1 MTLVN
6 VIFIST
12 YQNMTVD
19 FNSQPLV
26 NEELIFALNELL
38 EAERAG
44 ARVLL
49 ETARR
54 NPPQNLALQINEIQ
68 RDEVRWCKMLM
79 NMIQSLDIEP
89 STKTGAFYEKAIA
102 ISDLNERL
110 IFINRGQGWVV
121 RRLSEIIPRLQDVN
135 IRKQLEEMRDAH
147 VDNIELVKKS
157 LGVT

>member
-1 MTLVN
+1 MTDAL
-6 VIFIST
+6 
-12 YQNMTVD
+12 
-19 FNSQPLV
+19 NSCQLT
-26 NEELIFALNELL
+26 NEELISALNELL

-49 ETARR
+49 ETAQQ
-54 NPPQNLALQINEIQ
+54 NPPENLAVQINEIQ
-68 RDEVRWCKMLM
+68 RDEVRWCKMLI
-79 NMIQSLDIEP
+79 NVIQSLDIEP
-89 STKTGAFYEKAIA
+89 SSKTGEFYKKAIE
-102 ISDLNERL
+102 ISDLKERL

-121 RRLSEIIPRLQDVN
+121 RRLSEIIPRIQDVN

>member
-1 MTLVN
+1 
-6 VIFIST
+6 
-12 YQNMTVD
+12 
-19 FNSQPLV
+19 
-26 NEELIFALNELL
+26 
-38 EAERAG
+38 
-44 ARVLL
+44 
-49 ETARR
+49 
-54 NPPQNLALQINEIQ
+54 
-68 RDEVRWCKMLM
+68 M

>member
-1 MTLVN
+1 M
-6 VIFIST
+6 I
-12 YQNMTVD
+12 VD
-19 FNSQPLV
+19 LNSQPLV

-135 IRKQLEEMRDAH
+135 IRKQLEEMRAAH

-157 LGVT
+157 LGVI

>member
-1 MTLVN
+1 MTNDVN
-6 VIFIST
+6 SGYLT
-12 YQNMTVD
+12 
-19 FNSQPLV
+19 
-26 NEELIFALNELL
+26 NEELTSELNELL

-49 ETARR
+49 ETAQQ
-54 NPPQNLALQINEIQ
+54 NPPQNLAVQINEIQ

-79 NMIQSLDIEP
+79 NVIKSLDIEP
-89 STKTGAFYEKAIA
+89 SRKTGAFYNKAIA
-102 ISDLNERL
+102 ISDLKERL

-121 RRLSEIIPRLQDVN
+121 RRLSEIIPRIQDVN
-135 IRKQLEEMRDAH
+135 IRKQLEEMRNAH

>member
-1 MTLVN
+1 M
-6 VIFIST
+6 I
-12 YQNMTVD
+12 VD
-19 FNSQPLV
+19 FNPQPLV
-26 NEELIFALNELL
+26 DEELIFALNELL

-68 RDEVRWCKMLM
+68 RDEVRWCKML
-79 NMIQSLDIEP
+79 ITVIRSLDIVP
-89 STKTGAFYEKAIA
+89 SRKTGAFYEKAIA
-102 ISDLNERL
+102 ILDLKERL

-121 RRLSEIIPRLQDVN
+121 RRLSEIIPRMQDVN

>member
-1 MTLVN
+1 
-6 VIFIST
+6 
-12 YQNMTVD
+12 MTVD

-157 LGVT
+157 LGVI

>member
-1 MTLVN
+1 
-6 VIFIST
+6 
-12 YQNMTVD
+12 MTVD

-79 NMIQSLDIEP
+79 NVIRSLDIVP
-89 STKTGAFYEKAIA
+89 SRKTGAFYEKAIA
-102 ISDLNERL
+102 ISDLKERL

-157 LGVT
+157 LGMT

>member
-1 MTLVN
+1 
-6 VIFIST
+6 
-12 YQNMTVD
+12 MTVD

-26 NEELIFALNELL
+26 NEELIFSLNELL

-147 VDNIELVKKS
+147 VDNIALVKKS

>member
-1 MTLVN
+1 
-6 VIFIST
+6 
-12 YQNMTVD
+12 MTVD

>member
-1 MTLVN
+1 M
-6 VIFIST
+6 
-12 YQNMTVD
+12 MVD
-19 FNSQPLV
+19 FNSQPLA

-49 ETARR
+49 ETAQQ
-54 NPPQNLALQINEIQ
+54 NPPQNLAVQINEIQ
-68 RDEVRWCKMLM
+68 CDEVRWCKMLI
-79 NMIQSLDIEP
+79 NVIRTLDIEP
-89 STKTGAFYEKAIA
+89 SSKTGKFYEKAIE
-102 ISDLNERL
+102 ISDLKERL

-121 RRLSEIIPRLQDVN
+121 RRLSEIIPRIQDVD
-135 IRKQLEEMRDAH
+135 ICKRLKEMRDAH

>member
-1 MTLVN
+1 MTDAL
-6 VIFIST
+6 
-12 YQNMTVD
+12 
-19 FNSQPLV
+19 NSCQLT
-26 NEELIFALNELL
+26 NEELIYALNELL

-49 ETARR
+49 ETAQQ
-54 NPPQNLALQINEIQ
+54 NPPENLAVQINEIQ
-68 RDEVRWCKMLM
+68 RDEIRWCKMLI
-79 NMIQSLDIEP
+79 NVIRSLDIVP
-89 STKTGAFYEKAIA
+89 SRKTGAFYEKAIA
-102 ISDLNERL
+102 ITNLKERL

-157 LGVT
+157 LGET

>member
-1 MTLVN
+1 MTNDL
-6 VIFIST
+6 
-12 YQNMTVD
+12 
-19 FNSQPLV
+19 NSQPLV
-26 NEELIFALNELL
+26 NEELIFALTELL

-49 ETARR
+49 ETARH

-102 ISDLNERL
+102 ISDLKERL

-121 RRLSEIIPRLQDVN
+121 RRLSEIIPRIQDVN
-135 IRKQLEEMRDAH
+135 IRKLLEEMRNAH